1 MQEFVAAL
9 IAFFLIE
16 PLQTEMEKRIGS
28 ASRENM
34 AEVSACIRAATPVL
48 VRQAT
53 DEPWRTVTH
62 IVGIWSGAKAPE
74 DILVETTPSCARAV
88 ELVRPPAASRI

>member
-1 MQEFVAAL
+1 MQDFIAAL

-16 PLQTEMEKRIGS
+16 PLQAEMEKRIGS

-48 VRQAT
+48 VRQA
-53 DEPWRTVTH
+53 RTTR
-62 IVGIWSGAKAPE
+62 GGRPPTSLGSGAAQRRQRISSLRP
-74 DILVETTPSCARAV
+74 RQAV
-88 ELVRPPAASRI
+88 GGRSS